1 MKEKIGFYIK
11 LFKNQIFVT
20 INCIICKQMDSVI
33 NEKLSQL
40 NTLNTKLINENNHR
54 NRRIEE
60 LIKTIEELRETIRKL
75 EIQLLNAENLKQSG
89 VIVGST
95 QEIEKKKKE
104 KKEGDEG
111 WDLLL
116 KKKIVLKF

>member
-1 MKEKIGFYIK
+1 
-11 LFKNQIFVT
+11 
-20 INCIICKQMDSVI
+20 MDSVI